1 MSPGST
7 ERPAP
12 LMNGKKGFKPIRQSN
27 LKIKD
32 TPIAAV
38 TDGLPMITQPKNVLA
53 PVSQG
58 Y

>member
-1 MSPGST
+1 
-7 ERPAP
+7 
-12 LMNGKKGFKPIRQSN
+12 MNGKKGFKPIRQSN

-38 TDGLPMITQPKNVLA
+38 TDGLPIITQPKNVLA